1 MLQNYRSA
9 LEAAAASGSEK
20 IQRDVIYAMH
30 VLRYA
35 GGALANDS
43 AFGLGASSY
52 LSGGTG
58 LTGIPELDEIRLPG
72 SGNIVANDIA
82 TEEAKAE
89 EEETATVTVVTTT
102 TTTTVDGE
110 EVTTT
115 TEQ

>member
-9 LEAAAASGSEK
+9 LEAAASSNSEK

-35 GGALANDS
+35 GGALANDTT
-43 AFGLGASSY
+43 FGLGASSY
-52 LSGGTG
+52 LGSGTS

-72 SGNIVANDIA
+72 SDNIVPNEHVE
-82 TEEAKAE
+82 EEAE
-89 EEETATVTVVTTT
+89 VEETTTVTTVTTT
-102 TTTTVDGE
+102 TVTEDGE

-115 TEQ
+115 TE

>member
-1 MLQNYRSA
+1 MLQNYRAA
-9 LEAAAASGSEK
+9 LEAAASSNSEK

-52 LSGGTG
+52 LSGGNG

-72 SGNIVANDIA
+72 SDNIVANEIVE
-82 TEEAKAE
+82 EEAAV
-89 EEETATVTVVTTT
+89 EETSTVTTVTVTTT
-102 TTTTVDGE
+102 TVVDGV

-115 TEQ
+115 TE

>member
-52 LSGGTG
+52 LRGGTG

-72 SGNIVANDIA
+72 SDNIVANDIA
-82 TEEAKAE
+82 TEETKAE
-89 EEETATVTVVTTT
+89 EEETTTVTVVTTT

-115 TEQ
+115 TE

>member
-9 LEAAAASGSEK
+9 LEAAASSNSEK

-35 GGALANDS
+35 GGALANDT

-52 LSGGTG
+52 LNGGTG

-72 SGNIVANDIA
+72 SDNIVANEIVE
-82 TEEAKAE
+82 EEAAV
-89 EEETATVTVVTTT
+89 EETSTVTTVTVTTT
-102 TTTTVDGE
+102 TVVDGV

-115 TEQ
+115 TE

>member
-9 LEAAAASGSEK
+9 LEAAASSNSEK

-35 GGALANDS
+35 GGALANDTT
-43 AFGLGASSY
+43 FGLGASSY
-52 LSGGTG
+52 LGSGTS

-72 SGNIVANDIA
+72 SDNIVPNDHV
-82 TEEAKAE
+82 E
-89 EEETATVTVVTTT
+89 EEEEVEETTTVTTVTTT
-102 TTTTVDGE
+102 TVTEDGE

-115 TEQ
+115 TE

>member
-9 LEAAAASGSEK
+9 LEAAASSNSEK

-35 GGALANDS
+35 GGALANDT

-52 LSGGTG
+52 LNGGTG

-72 SGNIVANDIA
+72 SDNIVPNEIA
-82 TEEAKAE
+82 QEETVVEE
-89 EEETATVTVVTTT
+89 EEETTVTVVTTT
-102 TTTTVDGE
+102 TTTIVDGE

-115 TEQ
+115 TE